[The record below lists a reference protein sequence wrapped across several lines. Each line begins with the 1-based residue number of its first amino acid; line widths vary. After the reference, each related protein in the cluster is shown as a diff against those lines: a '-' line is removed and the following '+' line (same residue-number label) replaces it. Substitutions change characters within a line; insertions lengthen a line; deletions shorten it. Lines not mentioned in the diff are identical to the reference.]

1 MNTIAKLSLLGAVFA
16 TSCMPMPVPA
26 YAKETLAGAKDRPSK
41 KAEGVTPSSV
51 PETKIQYP
59 PFNPRFPHPLN
70 PQVKAK
76 ISGPYDGVGR

>member
-16 TSCMPMPVPA
+16 TGCMPMPVPA
-26 YAKETLAGAKDRPSK
+26 YIKETLAGAKDRPSK

-59 PFNPRFPHPLN
+59 PFDSRFPHPLN
-70 PQVKAK
+70 SQVKAR
-76 ISGPYDGVGR
+76 ISDLHIGVDR